1 VQLAIDILQET
12 PAALRL
18 AAQFLLDHAKAIEAS
33 QGNTAAA
40 PVPPP
45 PQMPPAPPA
54 FVPPTPPASSA
65 MAPATS
71 TASQNSAPV
80 PAPPGGG
87 LPVPPPPP
95 PVPSNVTVLPTALNA
110 ALSAATV
117 PPLPVAPPS
126 AFPATNTP
134 LELDSS
140 GMPYDPRIHQK
151 TKGKKRDST
160 WKLQKG
166 IDQALV
172 TAVTQE
178 LHARMINSTPSAPPA
193 NVPPPPPPTAPSVG
207 IPPIPPPGALPPHPV
222 GVPADVQGSQSVH
235 VPQPPDV
242 GVPNAGHASVV
253 QPTSVG
259 PAADYR
265 ALVNKL
271 TAARNAGKL
280 SGEQLTSLL
289 QQTGVPSLQLLGSML
304 HLVPT
309 VDAYLDAHLLSVG

>member
-1 VQLAIDILQET
+1 
-12 PAALRL
+12 
-18 AAQFLLDHAKAIEAS
+18 
-33 QGNTAAA
+33 
-40 PVPPP
+40 
-45 PQMPPAPPA
+45 MP
-54 FVPPTPPASSA
+54 FD
-65 MAPATS
+65 
-71 TASQNSAPV
+71 
-80 PAPPGGG
+80 
-87 LPVPPPPP
+87 L
-95 PVPSNVTVLPTALNA
+95 
-110 ALSAATV
+110 
-117 PPLPVAPPS
+117 
-126 AFPATNTP
+126 
-134 LELDSS
+134 
-140 GMPYDPRIHQK
+140 RIHQK
-151 TKGKKRDST
+151 TKGKKRDGT

-178 LHARMINSTPSAPPA
+178 LHARMINSTPAAPPA

-222 GVPADVQGSQSVH
+222 GVPADVQGNQSVH

-242 GVPNAGHASVV
+242 GVSHPAHPNMV
-253 QPTSVG
+253 QPASVG

-289 QQTGVPSLQLLGSML
+289 LQAGVPSLQLLGSML
-304 HLVPT
+304 HLVPI